1 MKQQKHVGLFLFWG
15 EVHFLDIGQKM
26 SSKLLFKEMMFK
38 IEPHETNTQIHKM
51 FVLFPAGWTKTQLHS
66 Y

>member
-1 MKQQKHVGLFLFWG
+1 MLDFFFFEGRFI
-15 EVHFLDIGQKM
+15 FLDIGQNM